1 MVFKK
6 AKMLARVEKE
16 GLLHLVD
23 DEAITIMD
31 KLDGREAKKN
41 DFKALV
47 YDQEEYYV
55 TTEDGENY
63 PVNKL
68 DCE

>member
-1 MVFKK
+1 MVFRKD
-6 AKMLARVEKE
+6 KMLARLKE
-16 GLLHLVD
+16 EGMLHLVD
-23 DEAITIMD
+23 NEALSIMN

-55 TTEDGENY
+55 TTAEGENY
-63 PVNKL
+63 PVNKH